1 MNTSEVTV
9 SSLRMK
15 KCAWKGPSSI
25 IIIII
30 IIIIINEN
38 ENENTL
44 KSSSKTPTP
53 QTPKSAT
60 QKAKPLKHT
69 LLIKEKKWPSGGA
82 A

>member
-30 IIIIINEN
+30 IINEN
-38 ENENTL
+38 VNENTL

>member
-15 KCAWKGPSSI
+15 KCAWKGPSS
-25 IIIII
+25 III

>member
-30 IIIIINEN
+30 II
-38 ENENTL
+38 NENTL